1 VPLTIRRGIF
11 STDFKSERKN
21 KIFLMAAA
29 PPPLKERKRKK
40 ERSDRETETAAS
52 EGKKIESME
61 YADIQNGE
69 YLDTHLDVP
78 RRPW

>member
-1 VPLTIRRGIF
+1 
-11 STDFKSERKN
+11 
-21 KIFLMAAA
+21 MAAA

-61 YADIQNGE
+61 YADIQNEE